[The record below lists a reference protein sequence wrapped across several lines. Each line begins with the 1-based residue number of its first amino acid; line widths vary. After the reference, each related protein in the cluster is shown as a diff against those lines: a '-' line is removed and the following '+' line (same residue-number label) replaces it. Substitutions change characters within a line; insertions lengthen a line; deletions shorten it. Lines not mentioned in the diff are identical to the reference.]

1 MAVATALTVASIAAQ
16 AAGTIASF
24 SSARKASRDLVD
36 AEQAAEEFVKEAE
49 KRLEINEMERLAIA
63 KEPYELQRQALLS
76 QGTQAIEAGRE
87 SERGAAATAGRIFA
101 GQASAQRQ
109 TRADMAGRVEQI
121 KSLVAGEASRL
132 RDVGMGINLEQAA
145 GAQEA
150 AAQAEERRAQAI
162 QQGIQGLGD
171 IALSTAQMQP
181 LYAAQGKQAR
191 QLRRGI
197 RKGTL
202 NAGNLSSE
210 QQLYLQSLGFGDGN
224 YGDAGQYLF
233 QSFQTPQGSAEQAQQ
248 LGSSIQRG
256 APNPRRMTPQQLRYL
271 ESIDF
276 GFGDEA
282 QYLFQPFQVP
292 QNNEQ

>member
-36 AEQAAEEFVKEAE
+36 AEQAAEEFVREAE

-76 QGTQAIEAGRE
+76 QGTQLVEAGRE
-87 SERGAAATAGRIFA
+87 SERGAAATAGRVFA

-109 TRADMAGRVEQI
+109 ARVDMAGRMEQI

-132 RDVGMGINLEQAA
+132 RDLGMGINLEQAA

-191 QLRRGI
+191 QIRRGV
-197 RKGTL
+197 RRGTL
-202 NAGNLSSE
+202 TPE
-210 QQLYLQSLGFGDGN
+210 TMTPQQQQYLQSLGFGQGN
-224 YGDAGQYLF
+224 YGDAAQYLF
-233 QSFQTPQGSAEQAQQ
+233 QSFQA
-248 LGSSIQRG
+248 
-256 APNPRRMTPQQLRYL
+256 
-271 ESIDF
+271 
-276 GFGDEA
+276 
-282 QYLFQPFQVP
+282 P
-292 QNNEQ
+292 QNNAE